1 MTRPSS
7 LLRAALAVS
16 ALLFAA
22 PTFAAEP
29 TAAEIIKRS
38 SDNRTVNNSIQTMT
52 LEIFDKSGNSRVRK
66 ITSKVKRGADDASRS
81 HVFFEEP
88 EDVRGVQFLSIEN
101 PKGED
106 DQWMYMPAVGSANRI
121 AGSSRKGSFM
131 GTDFTYEDMSIG
143 QVDDGDHTLQ
153 GKQSVTVGGKAF
165 DTYVVQSIPKAELKS
180 AYAKIVTFVDTTD
193 YMPRQVD
200 LFDAKGEHVKRMTF
214 PNVVREGDVL
224 IPKVIVMENL
234 KRSTRT
240 ELRVETYKVNVPA
253 ADLPDSIFTKEF
265 IEGEG

>member
-7 LLRAALAVS
+7 LLRVALAAS
-16 ALLFAA
+16 LLLAA
-22 PTFAAEP
+22 PSFAAEP
-29 TAAEIIKRS
+29 TATEIIKRS
-38 SDNRTVNNSIQTMT
+38 SDNRTVTNSIQTMT
-52 LEIFDKSGNSRVRK
+52 LEIFDKSGNSRLRK

-106 DQWMYMPAVGSANRI
+106 DQWMFMPAVGSANRI
-121 AGSSRKGSFM
+121 SGSSRKGSFM

-143 QVDDGDHTLQ
+143 QEEDGDHTLK

-165 DTYVVQSIPKAELKS
+165 DSYVVESIPKAELKS
-180 AYAKIVTFVDTTD
+180 AYAKIVTYVDSTD
-193 YMPRQVD
+193 FMPRQVD
-200 LFDAKGEHVKRMTF
+200 LFDAQGVHVKRMTF
-214 PNVVREGDVL
+214 PSVVREGTVL

-234 KRSTRT
+234 KRLTHT
-240 ELRVETYKVNVPA
+240 ELRVDVYKINVPA
-253 ADLPDSIFTKEF
+253 SELPDSIFTKEF